1 MGSIYRDSV
10 PLELNMPT
18 LILLVFV
25 LEGFVDC
32 QSFLSLH
39 EDAAKSRSLPAGC
52 PIVDTESC
60 VRAGIDLDMIKNDDT
75 IELPDGTEF
84 AVVNRDE
91 KKAVFQ
97 TVGGEA
103 IFTWK
108 GNLVVGSVH
117 LNGESWQ
124 LQGCGSNCYLWI
136 KFDNTWPDEE
146 TLESSDSVPGTAS
159 DAALTKLFAQGESDS
174 ETMVS
179 YSIMIWYT
187 PQFRAT
193 FSSEEEMNLFIDLI
207 FQETN
212 QGYINSQIPVT
223 AVKHDVKQH
232 PNLTDIENSSEM
244 LNAFADSMSLPD
256 LLNCADSTALLIED
270 FSSCGIA
277 FLDRAFTCGAIS
289 VTKKSCATGYYSFGH
304 EIGHNFGSRHDP
316 AQYSSTDGD
325 GYGHWIQPTGSEEF
339 SGYRTIMAYRGF
351 GHYYRVNHY
360 SNPGVTFNS
369 NPTGVEG
376 LSNNA
381 RLITANRFAMASC
394 GTEEPNGECNDC
406 SVNPANQPCLNC
418 CESITLTSTDPDF
431 LASGYVYFA
440 GTYTKYQDSPSLN
453 GRMVYKLESKDYCLY
468 FTKYDYWSVNSCSDL
483 GSSGWFIRSSSTT
496 KQCVHGD
503 GLVWQY
509 SLTVDNTMAAECS
522 IECANNPPAAPSGS
536 TSDWDGSTKTAGT
549 IVTYSCSSSSTMKKA
564 TCDPATTSW
573 VPATI
578 PSDLCG
584 SVITTTTTLTP
595 STTTTTGEVSVSMTS
610 TSVTPTSTI
619 TSTLAPTDTTT
630 PFVWPPSTTPTTVV
644 PTTTTFKECGF
655 KNKVPYL
662 RKLKTSKNVATAEDC
677 QRICAAYSG
686 CQYFKW
692 KTNRRPKKRTC
703 QLLAVSFKTAKGG
716 FTSGPVEC

>member
-1 MGSIYRDSV
+1 MAII
-10 PLELNMPT
+10 T
-18 LILLVFV
+18 FLLVIFGGSGNC
-25 LEGFVDC
+25 ER
-32 QSFLSLH
+32 FLSL
-39 EDAAKSRSLPAGC
+39 AKSDTRSGVSSPWC
-52 PIVDTESC
+52 PSVDTESC
-60 VRAGIDLDMIKNDDT
+60 VLTDVDLDIIKNDDT
-75 IELPDGTEF
+75 IELPDGTKF
-84 AVVNRDE
+84 VVVTRDQN
-91 KKAVFQ
+91 KAVFQ
-97 TVGGEA
+97 TAGGEA
-103 IFTWK
+103 IFTWS
-108 GNLVVGSVH
+108 GDIVVGSVH
-117 LNGESWQ
+117 LYGESWE
-124 LQGCGSNCYLWI
+124 LQGCGDKCYLWV
-136 KFDNTWPDEE
+136 KHTSDWQEE
-146 TLESSDSVPGTAS
+146 ESVQTSEDTDKDTP
-159 DAALTKLFAQGESDS
+159 AALPDVALEDLFEKGESDS
-174 ETMVS
+174 VTMVT

-187 PQFRAT
+187 PQFRNT
-193 FSSEEEMNLFIDLI
+193 FASEEEMNLFIDLI

-232 PNLTDIENSSEM
+232 PNLTDIENSSDM

-360 SNPGVTFNS
+360 SNPGVLFNS

-406 SVNPANQPCLNC
+406 SINPANEPCLNC
-418 CESITLTSTDPDF
+418 CESITLSSTDPEF

-440 GTYTKYQDSPSLN
+440 GTYNKYQDSPSLN

-468 FTKYDYWSVNSCSDL
+468 FTRNDYWSVNRCSDL
-483 GSSGWFIRSSSTT
+483 GSTSWYIRSSSTT

-509 SLTVDNTMAAECS
+509 SLTVDNTMSAECS
-522 IECANNPPAAPSGS
+522 IECSNNPPTAPPGS

-549 IVTYSCSSSSTMKKA
+549 IVTYSCSSSPTTKKA
-564 TCDPATTSW
+564 ACDPVTTSW

-584 SVITTTTTLTP
+584 AVATTTTTTTTQEP
-595 STTTTTGEVSVSMTS
+595 STTTTMGEVPVS
-610 TSVTPTSTI
+610 I
-619 TSTLAPTDTTT
+619 TTT
-630 PFVWPPSTTPTTVV
+630 TATTTTATTTTATTTTVTTTAA
-644 PTTTTFKECGF
+644 PTTTTGF
-655 KNKVPYL
+655 KDCGYKNMIPFLK
-662 RKLKTSKNVATAEDC
+662 KLKTVRSVATAEEC
-677 QRICAAYSG
+677 QNICQNYSG
-686 CQYFKW
+686 CEFFKW
-692 KTNRRPKKRTC
+692 KTNRRVRRRYC
-703 QLLAVSFKTAKGG
+703 QLLAVAFKTARG
-716 FTSGPVEC
+716 FTSGPVRC